1 MKYTKEI
8 MEKACIDAKS
18 VAQVCRNLGLKPAGG
33 NYRTVKSNLEKFGI
47 DTEHETFNFGSW
59 VRIPYL
65 GHTFVYINYLYTNLV
80 CENRVSKMGL

>member
-47 DTEHETFNFGSW
+47 DTEHETFNFGVMGSNP
-59 VRIPYL
+59 IPWTYFCL
-65 GHTFVYINYLYTNLV
+65 HKLLIY
-80 CENRVSKMGL
+80 